1 MAMQAW
7 ILQGIRRVAGVGFLV
22 LAVLD
27 VGNIRPAC
35 AQNAATTTKLTAPQL
50 EQLVAPIALHPDAL
64 LSQILMAATYPLEVI
79 AAARWSQSN
88 PNVTG
93 DALQTAMQQ
102 QPWDPSV
109 KALTALPQTL
119 QMMSDKLEW
128 TQQLGDAFLAQ
139 QSDVLNAVQQLRARA
154 DASGQLKST
163 PEQKVTT
170 TPRSAAQRSSTAS
183 GVEAA
188 PASVYAIES
197 TNPDEYYVPIYDP
210 GVVYGTWP
218 YPAYPPDYW
227 YPPGYVA
234 GNAFSFATG
243 VLVGSAI
250 WGNINWNNNFVQINP
265 LRYNNF
271 NRTNVANIGNGNWA
285 HNPAHRGA
293 APYRD
298 AGVAQRFG
306 QQGQSAAREDFRGKA
321 NAGAG
326 ELAKQGAAGSKTGA
340 AKTAAGNKAGAAKTA
355 AAKKGTG
362 AGKTAAGN
370 KAGAGKAEA
379 AKKGTGA
386 AKTAAGNKAG
396 AGKTA
401 AAKKGTG
408 TAKTAATKKAGAP
421 KQAHSNQGARG
432 AGAQAPS
439 RSAGGAGRGGG
450 GRGGGGR
457 RSDVR
462 LKHDIVLLGEVD
474 NGLGFYRFSYNGRGK
489 ADVAVMAQDV
499 QAVMPQAVARD
510 RDG

>member
-1 MAMQAW
+1 MATQAW
-7 ILQGIRRVAGVGFLV
+7 ILQGISRVAAVGFLV

-27 VGNIRPAC
+27 IGNIRPAC
-35 AQNAATTTKLTAPQL
+35 AQSAATTTKLTAPQL
-50 EQLVAPIALHPDAL
+50 EQLVAPIALYPDAL
-64 LSQILMAATYPLEVI
+64 LSQILMASTYPVEVI
-79 AAARWSQSN
+79 AAARWSQAN

-109 KALTALPQTL
+109 KALTALPQAL

-154 DASGQLKST
+154 DANGQLKST

-170 TPRSAAQRSSTAS
+170 TPRSAAERSSTA
-183 GVEAA
+183 GGLEAA
-188 PASVYAIES
+188 PANVYAIES

-218 YPAYPPDYW
+218 YPTYPPYYW
-227 YPPGYVA
+227 QPPGYVA
-234 GNAFSFATG
+234 SNVFSFATG
-243 VLVGSAI
+243 VIVGSAI

-293 APYRD
+293 VPYRD

-326 ELAKQGAAGSKTGA
+326 QLAKQG
-340 AKTAAGNKAGAAKTA
+340 
-355 AAKKGTG
+355 
-362 AGKTAAGN
+362 
-370 KAGAGKAEA
+370 
-379 AKKGTGA
+379 
-386 AKTAAGNKAG
+386 AAGNKAG

-408 TAKTAATKKAGAP
+408 AVKTSAGNKSGAGKTAAAEKGSGANKTAASKKAGGA
-421 KQAHSNQGARG
+421 KQARSTQGACG
-432 AGAQAPS
+432 AHTQAARS
-439 RSAGGAGRGGG
+439 NVNRSAGARAGGGPPEMRRSGFRGAARGGGAVGGG
-450 GRGGGGR
+450 GRDRRR
-457 RSDVR
+457 RSAP
-462 LKHDIVLLGEVD
+462 DIRPARHRPAGPPLTTASA
-474 NGLGFYRFSYNGRGK
+474 FIAS
-489 ADVAVMAQDV
+489 ATMA
-499 QAVMPQAVARD
+499 ATKPMSA
-510 RDG
+510 